1 MTMTTTAA
9 DVPVLITGAG
19 LAGLSTAMF
28 LGLHGLPSLVAER
41 HPGLSTQPKA
51 RGQMP
56 ATMEALRAAGVAE
69 RFRAAAPP
77 GRPET
82 AVVVAQSASGPVL
95 HSFTQAEPDF
105 VAFSPEPSGLVSR
118 EGAEAILAG
127 RATELGATIEF
138 RTALESFRQD
148 GDGVTAVLRDLRTGV
163 ERTVHAGY
171 LVGADGHKGAI
182 RDGLGIR
189 NPGRSA
195 GRPRTAVF
203 LLFDA
208 DLSATWGDSAA
219 GIYYLQNDALP
230 GGSATLVSTD
240 TPGRHVCAI
249 SLDAD
254 EDLAGLTERRC
265 AEIIAA
271 AAGVADLA
279 VTVVDW
285 SESSGSSGTRVAD
298 SFGRGRA
305 FLTGDSAHL
314 MPPTGGQ
321 GGNAAVMDGYHLAW
335 KLAAVAGGQ
344 AGPGLLD
351 SHDAERRPFADL
363 LAEQQYANMVHRYGL
378 PADGTVAG
386 LVDPATGLFGYCCPS
401 GAFVPEP
408 DTGSGPFEDPAAPSG
423 RPGCRAPHVPLLRD
437 GGPVSTRDLYGRDF
451 VLLAGAEGGA
461 WTAAG
466 AEAARLL
473 GIAVE
478 AWTVGGASPSG
489 PVLAAPG
496 RRWQS
501 AYGVTPSGA
510 VLVRPDGIIA
520 WRAAEAADTGQLER
534 ALRLVLDRA

>member
-1 MTMTTTAA
+1 MTNAAA

-82 AVVVAQSASGPVL
+82 AIVVAQSASGPVRR
-95 HSFTQAEPDF
+95 SFTQAEPDF
-105 VAFSPEPSGLVSR
+105 AAFSPEPSGLVSQER
-118 EGAEAILAG
+118 AEAILAG
-127 RATELGATIEF
+127 RATQLGATIEF
-138 RTALESFRQD
+138 RTALESFQPDR
-148 GDGVTAVLRDLRTGV
+148 DGVTAVLRDLRTGSQ
-163 ERTVHAGY
+163 RTVRAGY
-171 LVGADGHKGAI
+171 LVAADGHKGMI
-182 RDGLGIR
+182 RDGLGIGTH
-189 NPGRSA
+189 GRSA
-195 GRPRTAVF
+195 GAPRTAVF
-203 LLFDA
+203 IQFDA
-208 DLSATWGDSAA
+208 DLSATWGGSAA
-219 GIYYLQNDALP
+219 GIYYLQNAALP
-230 GGSATLVSTD
+230 GGSATMVSTD

-249 SLDAD
+249 SLDAA
-254 EDLAGLTERRC
+254 EDLVGLTEQRC
-265 AEIIAA
+265 VEIIRI
-271 AAGVADLA
+271 AAGVADLP
-279 VTVVDW
+279 VTVLDW

-298 SFGRGRA
+298 SFGRGRV
-305 FLTGDSAHL
+305 FLAGDSAHL

-335 KLAAVAGGQ
+335 KLAAVASGQ

-378 PADGTVAG
+378 PDDGTLAE
-386 LVDPATGLFGYCCPS
+386 LVDPATGLFGYCCPA

-408 DTGSGPFEDPAAPSG
+408 GAATGPFEDPAAPSA

-437 GGPVSTRDLYGRDF
+437 GEPVSTRDLYGRDF
-451 VLLAGAEGGA
+451 VLLAGAEGGP

-466 AEAARLL
+466 TEAAGRL
-473 GIAVE
+473 GVVID
-478 AWTVGGASPSG
+478 AWTVGGPAGSG
-489 PVLAAPG
+489 PVLADPG
-496 RRWQS
+496 GRWEG
-501 AYGVTPSGA
+501 AYGVKATGA
-510 VLVRPDGIIA
+510 VLVRPDGIIG
-520 WRAAEAADTGQLER
+520 WRAVETADTGQLER
-534 ALRLVLDRA
+534 ALRTVLDRV